1 VTEAPRVALLRG
13 TQGAVACGH
22 PLAAGA
28 AVEVMAAG
36 GGAADVAVAAAAVLA
51 VVLPDACGLGGDAMI
66 LVQRTGEEAVALNG
80 SGAAPAGIQLPVP
93 PDGGGTVAVP
103 GAVAAWVDLHARFG
117 RLALDRVLAPAV
129 RLAREGFPAG
139 AALLQTVDAQ
149 RARLAAGAAGYALL
163 APGLR
168 PGGRVRL
175 PELARTLER
184 IGEEGPAAVYGG
196 ALAEA
201 IGRATRGHV
210 APPDLAA
217 HATAVL
223 APVEAAYGDAVVRV
237 QPPVSQAVLA
247 LMVLRGLDGRDGDGE
262 SRTHAA
268 IELVEAA
275 FAHRDRVADP
285 DAAAALLKLELQI
298 DADRAGRRGGPRGY
312 NHTTAITAADD
323 EGTVVSMLVSVFDDF
338 GSAVLV
344 PEGGFVLNDRL
355 LGFAA
360 DEASPNAAAPGRR
373 PVHTLS
379 PAIVEHGDRVI
390 GLATPGADGQVQTVV
405 QLVDGMVADREPLE
419 CALARPR
426 WRSIDR
432 RLAVE
437 EGFDPALAEG
447 LRRRGHRLLPMP
459 AGDAL
464 FGAACCAGADTSAGT
479 LFAAA
484 DGRRETWAGVR

>member
-1 VTEAPRVALLRG
+1 VTAGRDVALLRG

-28 AVEVMAAG
+28 GIEILGAG
-36 GGAADVAVAAAAVLA
+36 GGAADAAIAAAAVLA

-66 LVQRTGEEAVALNG
+66 LVRRAGGDTLALNG
-80 SGAAPAGIQLPVP
+80 SGAAPAGLQLPVP

-103 GAVAAWVDLHARFG
+103 GAVAAWTDLHARFG
-117 RLALDRVLAPAV
+117 RLDLGRVLAPAV
-129 RLAREGFPAG
+129 RTARDGFAVG
-139 AALLQTVDAQ
+139 GALLETVDAQ
-149 RARLAAGAAGYALL
+149 RDRLNATAAGFALL
-163 APGLR
+163 EPDLR
-168 PGGRVRL
+168 AGARVRQ
-175 PELARTLER
+175 PELAKALQRV
-184 IGEEGPAAVYGG
+184 GADGPAALYRGH
-196 ALAEA
+196 LAEA
-201 IGRATRGHV
+201 IGRATAGCV
-210 APPDLAA
+210 GPPDLDG
-217 HATAVL
+217 HRTDVRPPIEGRYRGAT
-223 APVEAAYGDAVVRV
+223 VRV

-275 FAHRDRVADP
+275 FAHRDRVAGP
-285 DAAAALLKLELQI
+285 GSAAALLELSLDI
-298 DADRAGRRGGPRGY
+298 DPDRAARRGGPRGY

-355 LGFAA
+355 LGCAA
-360 DEASPNAAAPGRR
+360 DEASPNAAAPGRL

-379 PAIVEHGDRVI
+379 PAIVEHDDRVMA
-390 GLATPGADGQVQTVV
+390 LATPGADGQVQTIV
-405 QLVDGMVADREPLE
+405 QLVDRIVAEGE
-419 CALARPR
+419 AVESALARAR
-426 WRSIDR
+426 WRSIDGR
-432 RLAVE
+432 VAIE
-437 EGFDPALAEG
+437 DGFDAKLAGALR
-447 LRRRGHRLLPMP
+447 LRGHELLPMP

-464 FGAACCAGADTSAGT
+464 FGAACCAGTDEATGT

>member
-1 VTEAPRVALLRG
+1 MTTRRDVALLRG

-28 AVEVMAAG
+28 GIEILGAG
-36 GGAADVAVAAAAVLA
+36 GGAADAAVAAAAVLA

-66 LVQRTGEEAVALNG
+66 LVRPAGGDAVALNG
-80 SGAAPAGIQLPVP
+80 SGAAPGGLSLPVP
-93 PDGGGTVAVP
+93 SDGGGTVAVP
-103 GAVAAWVDLHARFG
+103 GAVAAWGDLHARLG
-117 RLALDRVLAPAV
+117 RLDLARVLGPAV
-129 RLAREGFPAG
+129 RIAREGFAAG
-139 AALLQTVDAQ
+139 EALLGAVEAQ
-149 RARLAAGAAGYALL
+149 RGRLTATAAGFALL
-163 APGLR
+163 EPGLR
-168 PGGRVRL
+168 AGVRVRQ
-175 PELARTLER
+175 PVLARTLER
-184 IGEEGPAAVYGG
+184 IGAEGPDALHRGE
-196 ALAEA
+196 LAEA
-201 IGRATRGHV
+201 IGRATGGHLGP
-210 APPDLAA
+210 ADLEA
-217 HATAVL
+217 HRTHVL
-223 APVEAAYGDAVVRV
+223 APVEGAYRGATIRV

-247 LMVLRGLDGRDGDGE
+247 LMVLRGLDGRDGE
-262 SRTHAA
+262 AECRTHAA

-285 DAAAALLKLELQI
+285 GAAAALLELSL
-298 DADRAGRRGGPRGY
+298 DVDPDRAARRGGPRGY

-379 PAIVEHGDRVI
+379 PAIVEHDDRVMAV
-390 GLATPGADGQVQTVV
+390 ATPGADGQVQTVV
-405 QLVDGMVADREPLE
+405 QLVDGIVAGGETLE
-419 CALARPR
+419 TALARPR

-432 RLAVE
+432 RVAIE
-437 EGFDPALAEG
+437 DGFDSKLAGALR
-447 LRRRGHRLLPMP
+447 LRGHELLPMP

-464 FGAACCAGADTSAGT
+464 FGAACCAGADESTGT